1 MSATRP
7 SAITL
12 TELRYLV
19 ALDRERHFGR
29 AADRCFVSQPTL
41 SVAIRKLEDQLNVV
55 LFERNRSEARPT
67 PTGERI
73 IEQAR
78 RVLAET
84 AALENLAQQGQD
96 ELNGALR
103 LGVIYTVGPYLL
115 PRLVPRLHEQVP
127 NMPLV
132 IEENFTAVLSRQL
145 RQNELDVIIIA
156 LPFSPAGIDTWP
168 LYDEPFVVV
177 LPSSHPWTR
186 RKSIPPND
194 LAGENLLLLGPGHCF
209 RDQVLEACPDCAE
222 ADSDAP
228 RPLAGSSLET
238 IRHMVA
244 SGLGVTVLPKSST
257 EERADDTRL
266 LSTRPFAGT
275 TPSRRIALAW
285 RKSFPRPK
293 AIAALRRAILDCELK
308 GVDWLKQETPQSG
321 RTEPAHSAHPA

>member
-1 MSATRP
+1 MSVTRP

-19 ALDRERHFGR
+19 ALDKERHFGR

-41 SVAIRKLEDQLNVV
+41 SVAIRKLEEQLGIT

-67 PTGERI
+67 PVGERI

-78 RVLAET
+78 RVLAEA
-84 AALENLAQQGQD
+84 AALEAIAQQGQD
-96 ELNGALR
+96 ELNGVLR

-115 PRLVPRLHEQVP
+115 PRLVPRLRDAVP
-127 NMPLV
+127 SMPLL

-156 LPFSPAGIDTWP
+156 LPFGQPSVDTWP

-177 LPSSHPWTR
+177 MPKNHPWSAR
-186 RKSIPPND
+186 RSIPPND
-194 LAGENLLLLGPGHCF
+194 LSAENLLLLGPGHCF
-209 RDQVLEACPDCAE
+209 REQVLDACPDCREAE
-222 ADSDAP
+222 GELP

-244 SGLGVTVLPKSST
+244 SGLGITVLPKSSV
-257 EERADDTRL
+257 EESAVDSAL
-266 LSTRPFAGT
+266 LSTRPFTGQG
-275 TPSRRIALAW
+275 PSRRIALAW
-285 RKSFPRPK
+285 RRSFPRPK
-293 AIAALRRAILDCELK
+293 AIAALRAAILACELK
-308 GVDWLKQETPQSG
+308 GVHWLKGEQPNSGQPETPA
-321 RTEPAHSAHPA
+321 RRESA